1 MVFCSPIGRE
11 LTVTESAALATLNV
25 MTTGDVAAVSGLG
38 VGSVRVMVAR
48 ARTRRE
54 EGRALPTDIPSP
66 DVMVYRS
73 PLWTRETIAAWLQRR
88 EAAGLTAP
96 KAAKPAKASAKKVV
110 AAAAKPA
117 KRKGKTKN

>member
-1 MVFCSPIGRE
+1 M
-11 LTVTESAALATLNV
+11 TESAALATLNV

-48 ARTRRE
+48 ARARRE
-54 EGRALPTDIPSP
+54 GGRALPTDIPAP

-88 EAAGLTAP
+88 EDAGLATP
-96 KAAKPAKASAKKVV
+96 KQEAKPAGKKKSVAEAAKPAKTKKT
-110 AAAAKPA
+110 A
-117 KRKGKTKN
+117 GKK